1 MPSRAGAPRTL
12 DDLIRMSE
20 VDGQV
25 HGGSGTTLISD
36 MTHDSRRVSSG
47 SLFCCVRGSVVDGHD
62 FAIDAVRTGAAA
74 LLVDRHVSGVP
85 ADVPQIVVS
94 DVRSAIGPMASAFHG
109 FPSRRLMVVG
119 VTGTNGKT
127 TTCHLIASIL
137 RHAGVSVEVLGTLQ
151 GRFTTPEA
159 CDLQREF
166 ARMVDDGVRSVVM
179 EVSSHALALHRVD
192 GTGFAATTFTNL
204 SQDHLD
210 FHGDMESYFAAK
222 ARLFTSPFTS
232 VGVVNI
238 DDEYGRRLAELA
250 ENADVRIVP
259 YSLDDV
265 SGIVVTP
272 TTVEYDWRGRR
283 VSMHMGG
290 RVNVVNS
297 LAAAL
302 TCRELG
308 FDTETIAGGLAAAEP
323 VRGRYESISIDR
335 DFVVLVDY
343 AHTPDGLES
352 LLGSLRDSLQ
362 DQESAGR
369 LIVVFGCGGDRDRAK
384 RPLMCAFASR
394 LADAVL
400 VTSDNPRSEN
410 PQSIIDDIVAGVPE
424 SHMSR
429 IVLCDTDRRRA
440 IHAALDLARAGDV
453 VVIAGKGHEVTQ
465 SIGLEVLPFDDRV
478 IVREWE
484 GRAA

>member
-1 MPSRAGAPRTL
+1 MPSRAGTPRTL
-12 DDLIRMSE
+12 DDLIRLSG
-20 VDGQV
+20 VDGVV
-25 HGGSGTTLISD
+25 HGGSGAAQVLD
-36 MTHDSRRVSSG
+36 VTHDSRRVSAG

-62 FAIDAVRTGAAA
+62 FAVDAVRSGAAA
-74 LLVDRHVSGVP
+74 LLVEEPIPGVP
-85 ADVPQIVVS
+85 ADLPQVVVS
-94 DVRSAIGPMASAFHG
+94 DVRASIGPLASAFHG
-109 FPSRRLMVVG
+109 FPSRHLMVVG

-127 TTCHLIASIL
+127 TTCHLIASVL
-137 RHAGVSVEVLGTLQ
+137 RHAGLSVEVLGTLQ

-159 CDLQREF
+159 CDLQRDF
-166 ARMVDDGVRSVVM
+166 ARMVDNGVRAVVM

-222 ARLFTSPFTS
+222 ARLFTSDFTS

-238 DDEYGRRLAELA
+238 DDAYGRRLTETAA
-250 ENADVRIVP
+250 IRMVP
-259 YSLDDV
+259 FSLKDV
-265 SGIVVTP
+265 SDVSVTP
-272 TTVEYDWRGRR
+272 TAIGYEWRGTR
-283 VSMHMGG
+283 VAMRMGG
-290 RVNVVNS
+290 SVNVANS
-297 LAAAL
+297 LAAAA

-308 FDTETIAGGLAAAEP
+308 IDAETIAGGLSAAEP
-323 VRGRYESISIDR
+323 VRGRYEPVPIAR

-352 LLGSLRDSLQ
+352 LLGSLRDSLHH
-362 DQESAGR
+362 SGSSGR
-369 LIVVFGCGGDRDRAK
+369 LIVVFGCGGDRDQAK
-384 RPLMCAFASR
+384 RPLMGEIAAR
-394 LADAVL
+394 VADVVL
-400 VTSDNPRSEN
+400 VTSDNPRSED
-410 PQSIIDDIVAGVPE
+410 PQSIVDDIVAGVPE

-429 IVLCDTDRRRA
+429 VALRDVDRRRT

-465 SIGLEVLPFDDRV
+465 TVGLEVLPFDDRV